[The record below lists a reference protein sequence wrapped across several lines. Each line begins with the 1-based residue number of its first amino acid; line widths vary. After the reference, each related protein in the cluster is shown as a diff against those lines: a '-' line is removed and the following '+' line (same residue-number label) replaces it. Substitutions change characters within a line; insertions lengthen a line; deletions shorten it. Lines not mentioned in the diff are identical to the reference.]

1 MPAAIATVL
10 PAQIREN
17 PLRLAVVRGDV
28 VTVLWWAQ
36 AMSRAATELVAART
50 FIGQRDAAGLAADA
64 AFIKVRNN
72 LSEALGKVVATTGA
86 AEWVSSHTIAA
97 WSSSG
102 PTAVGIV
109 SGLSIALTELVS
121 NSAVVAMMMPVT
133 IGVAQDFAMEPRV
146 MALVVAVPAGLAF
159 ALPIGTPAN
168 AIAYSS
174 GYITMRDML
183 VPGGILAGL
192 SWVTVNLVAR
202 VYWPLLGISLGG

>member
-1 MPAAIATVL
+1 MYGGAIALGT
-10 PAQIREN
+10 A
-17 PLRLAVVRGDV
+17 LA
-28 VTVLWWAQ
+28 
-36 AMSRAATELVAART
+36 
-50 FIGQRDAAGLAADA
+50 
-64 AFIKVRNN
+64 K
-72 LSEALGKVVATTGA
+72 TGA
-86 AEWVSSHTIAA
+86 AQWLSAHSISQWAGSPA
-97 WSSSG
+97 
-102 PTAVGIV
+102 TAVAIV
-109 SGLSIALTELVS
+109 SALSLVLTEAMS

-174 GYITMRDML
+174 GYITMRDMI
-183 VPGGILAGL
+183 VPGGILAVL